1 MEPCSTLKPYLNHE
15 LHHPRL
21 VMLKHFICG
30 IACTA
35 SMLWSILAQAQ
46 NFPIKPI
53 TLVAPF
59 PAGSVT
65 DSVTRIVAKALSES
79 IGQAVIVDNKAGAQ
93 GTIGA
98 AFVANAKPDGYTLL
112 MGSSVM
118 FVAKGMFKTLSYD
131 PMESFVPVAGLGS
144 TAMMFLVAQSS
155 PLKTMADLAKEAKI
169 AKQHVSM
176 AYGSPSGQVAVALF
190 SSVTQS
196 EPIAVSYRGIPQA
209 ITDMLG
215 GQVQVAVVDI
225 GSGMAQ
231 VNGQKA
237 RALAIS
243 AANRSG
249 SAPQV
254 PTLQEIFPNATGS
267 LETIIAVQAPA
278 GTPASVVEKL
288 DAAFQKAM
296 SSPEVKAQF
305 QVLNTSVLSLSSKQL
320 QDRLRADNPRWTQLM
335 VQAGIEPQ

>member
-1 MEPCSTLKPYLNHE
+1 MRIHIFS
-15 LHHPRL
+15 RL
-21 VMLKHFICG
+21 LCIFVAL
-30 IACTA
+30 IATP
-35 SMLWSILAQAQ
+35 IHAQ
-46 NFPIKPI
+46 NFPTKPI
-53 TLVAPF
+53 ILVAPF

-79 IGQAVIVDNKAGAQ
+79 IGQSVIVENKAGAQ

-98 AFVANAKPDGYTLL
+98 AFVANSKPDGYTLL
-112 MGSSVM
+112 VGSSVM
-118 FVAKGMFKTLSYD
+118 FVAKGMFKALPYD

-155 PLKTMADLAKEAKI
+155 PLKSMADLAKEAK
-169 AKQHVSM
+169 ASKKSVSM
-176 AYGSPSGQVAVALF
+176 AFGSPSGQVAVALF

-196 EPIAVSYRGIPQA
+196 DPIAVSYRGIPQA
-209 ITDMLG
+209 ITDMMG

-243 AANRSG
+243 AANRSA

-267 LETIIAVQAPA
+267 LETIIAIQAPA
-278 GTPASVVEKL
+278 GTPAPVIEKL
-288 DAAFQKAM
+288 DIAFQKAM
-296 SSPEVKAQF
+296 SSAEVKSQF
-305 QVLNTSVLSLSSKQL
+305 QTLNTSVLSLSSKQL
-320 QDRLRADNPRWTQLM
+320 QDRLRTDNPRWTQLM
-335 VQAGIEPQ
+335 VQAGIEAQ

>member
-1 MEPCSTLKPYLNHE
+1 MFKPFLRALLPALTL
-15 LHHPRL
+15 
-21 VMLKHFICG
+21 
-30 IACTA
+30 
-35 SMLWSILAQAQ
+35 LWALPGAAQD
-46 NFPIKPI
+46 FPSRPI

-65 DSVTRIVAKALSES
+65 DSVTRAVAKALSES
-79 IGQAVIVDNKAGAQ
+79 IGQPVLVDNRAGAQ

-98 AFVANAKPDGYTLL
+98 AHVANAKPDGYTLL

-118 FVAKGMFKTLSYD
+118 FVAKGLFKTLSYD
-131 PMESFVPVAGLGS
+131 PMDSFVPVAGLGS
-144 TAMMFLVAQSS
+144 TAMMFLVPQAS
-155 PLKTMADLAKEAKI
+155 PLKSMSELAAQAKA
-169 AKQHVSM
+169 AKQAVSM

-190 SSVTQS
+190 ASVTQS
-196 EPIAVSYRGIPQA
+196 EPVAVSYRGIPQA
-209 ITDMLG
+209 ITDLLG

-231 VNGQKA
+231 VNAQKA

-243 AANRSG
+243 AASRSP

-254 PTLQEIFPNATGS
+254 PTLQETFSLSTGA

-278 GTPASVVEKL
+278 GTPAAVVDRL

-296 SSPEVKAQF
+296 ASPEVRAQF
-305 QVLNTSVLSLSSKQL
+305 QTLNTSVLSLSSKQL
-320 QDRLRADNPRWTQLM
+320 QERMRTDNPRWLQLM
-335 VQAGIEPQ
+335 VQAGIAPQ

>member
-1 MEPCSTLKPYLNHE
+1 MFKPFLRALLPALTL
-15 LHHPRL
+15 
-21 VMLKHFICG
+21 
-30 IACTA
+30 
-35 SMLWSILAQAQ
+35 LWTLPGAAQD
-46 NFPIKPI
+46 FPSRPI

-65 DSVTRIVAKALSES
+65 DNVTRAVAKALSES
-79 IGQAVIVDNKAGAQ
+79 IGQPVLVDNRAGAQ

-98 AFVANAKPDGYTLL
+98 AHVANAKPDGYTLL

-118 FVAKGMFKTLSYD
+118 FVAKGLFKTLSYD
-131 PMESFVPVAGLGS
+131 PMDSFVPVAGLGS
-144 TAMMFLVAQSS
+144 TAMMFLVPQAS
-155 PLKTMADLAKEAKI
+155 PLKSMTELATQAKA
-169 AKQHVSM
+169 AKQAVSM

-190 SSVTQS
+190 ASVTQS
-196 EPIAVSYRGIPQA
+196 EPVAVSYRGIPQA
-209 ITDMLG
+209 ITDLLG

-231 VNGQKA
+231 VNAQKA

-243 AANRSG
+243 AASRSP

-254 PTLQEIFPNATGS
+254 PTLQETFSLPTGA

-278 GTPASVVEKL
+278 GTPAAVVDRL

-296 SSPEVKAQF
+296 ASPEVRAQF
-305 QVLNTSVLSLSSKQL
+305 QTLNTSVLSLSSKQL
-320 QDRLRADNPRWTQLM
+320 QERMRTDNPRWLQLM
-335 VQAGIEPQ
+335 VQAGIAPQ